1 MKTNTLTF
9 ILLLLF
15 QLSLSANNNVK
26 ENFTIQGKVVD
37 SQTKQPLEYATI
49 KLLRANDSSMV
60 SGIITDFDGNFKL
73 KHNKAGSYLLN
84 VNFMG
89 FKASYINITL
99 KPGQSDNDL
108 GQIEIEPASEQL
120 AEVVI
125 QANEYAVDYH
135 IDKKVLHVSSQLT
148 SSSGSAVDVLQN
160 TPSVKVDVEGN
171 VALRGNSNF
180 TVLIDGRPT
189 VLESNEALQQIPA
202 SSIQDIEIITNPSAK
217 FDPEGTAGIINI
229 VTKKR
234 SLEGI
239 SGLVNAN
246 IGLDNKYGGDFLLNY
261 RTEHFNYFVG
271 IDYTSHTY
279 PGTMES
285 ERRYYDTDTAFI
297 LSSGD
302 RERQRENYSGRA
314 GIEWFPT
321 DKTVL
326 SVSTRLGSRSFNSE
340 SNTDYTEW
348 NSSNINSI
356 NNYKSIENGS
366 RSGNFY
372 GIRTNFTQQFTTV
385 DHKLDAQLLI
395 FNREGDE
402 ENLNKLNNPDGSI
415 QSGQKSIESGPGKGL
430 RYRLD
435 YTQPVNKYL
444 SYEGGFQ
451 GRYVLSSEINEIYD
465 YDVNTFEYNLQ
476 TLLSNDVRYLQNI
489 HAAYSLGKGE
499 YRGFGYQLGLRA
511 EYTHREIELTKTG
524 KTHNIDRWDFFP
536 SLHSSFKL
544 SDNHQLIASYSRR
557 INRPRGWRLEP
568 FITWVDAYNVRKG
581 NPGLKNEYINAYE
594 LGHQYTFGKSALTS
608 EIYHRTTLN
617 NIESVRRQYEEQ
629 SGVMITTFENVGSDY
644 STGLELSLN
653 TKLRKWWNIDLTGDF
668 YNYRVKG
675 TLDNKSFDKTSFTY
689 NVRLNN
695 TFNLKE
701 NTSIQINPAY
711 NGPEI
716 EPQEKEEGY
725 FRIDGAIR
733 QSFFNKSLQATL
745 QMRNILGTAKHESTT
760 KTDDLY
766 YYRQH
771 KYKSPIIMLNIT
783 WRINN
788 FKSDRKGGEL
798 NGAAGGEEM

>member
-1 MKTNTLTF
+1 MKTNILAITL
-9 ILLLLF
+9 ILAFELTGL
-15 QLSLSANNNVK
+15 ANNTPK
-26 ENFTIQGKVVD
+26 EKFSIKGKIVD
-37 SQTKQPLEYATI
+37 ITTKKPLEYATI
-49 KLLRANDSSMV
+49 KLLSTKDSSM
-60 SGIITDFDGNFKL
+60 ITGTISDINGNFTL
-73 KHNKAGSYLLN
+73 KHNQAGNYLLS

-89 FKASYINITL
+89 YKTGYKSISL
-99 KPGQSDNDL
+99 QSGQSNVDIE
-108 GQIEIEPASEQL
+108 QIEIEPSSKQL
-120 AEVVI
+120 AEVVV

-189 VLESNEALQQIPA
+189 VLDSNEALQQIPA

-234 SLEGI
+234 SLEGVT
-239 SGLVNAN
+239 GLVNAN

-261 RTEHFNYFVG
+261 RTEYFNYFIG
-271 IDYTSHTY
+271 LDYTSHTY

-285 ERRYYDTDTAFI
+285 ERRYYGTDTAFI

-326 SVSTRLGSRSFNSE
+326 SISTRVGGRGFNSK

-348 NSSNINSI
+348 NSSENIV
-356 NNYKSIENGS
+356 NNYKSIEDGG

-372 GIRTNFTQQFTTV
+372 GIRTNFTQQFSTV

-395 FNREGDE
+395 FNRQGDE
-402 ENLNKLNNPDGSI
+402 ENVNTLTNPNGTK
-415 QSGQKSIESGPGKGL
+415 QSGQKSIESGPRKGA

-435 YTQPVNKYL
+435 YAQPINEYL

-451 GRYVLSSEINEIYD
+451 GRYVLSSEVNEIYN
-465 YDVNTFEYNLQ
+465 YDVNTFEYNLLP
-476 TLLSNDVRYLQNI
+476 LLSNDVKYLQNI
-489 HAAYSLGKGE
+489 HAIYSLGKGE
-499 YRGFGYQLGLRA
+499 FRGFGYQAGLRA
-511 EYTHREIELTKTG
+511 EYTHREIELTETG
-524 KTHNIDRWDFFP
+524 TSYDIDRWDFFP
-536 SLHSSFKL
+536 TLHTSFKL
-544 SDNHQLIASYSRR
+544 SDEHQVIASYSRR
-557 INRPRGWRLEP
+557 INRPRGWYLEP
-568 FITWVDAYNVRKG
+568 FITWVDAYNVRQG
-581 NPGLKNEYINAYE
+581 NPGLKPEYINAYE
-594 LGHQYTFGKSALTS
+594 LGYQYSFGKNVLTG
-608 EIYHRTTLN
+608 ELYHRTTLN
-617 NIESVRRQYEEQ
+617 NIESIRRQYTEQ
-629 SGVMITTFENVGSDY
+629 DGVMIRTFENMGSDY

-653 TKLRKWWNIDLTGDF
+653 TKPIKWWNIDITGDF

-675 TLDNKSFDKTSFTY
+675 TLDNEVFDKNSFTY

-695 TFNLKE
+695 TFNIKD
-701 NTSIQINPAY
+701 NTSIQLNPAY
-711 NGPEI
+711 SSAEI
-716 EPQEKEEGY
+716 EPQEREEGY

-745 QMRNILGTAKHESTT
+745 QMRNILGTARHESTT
-760 KTDDLY
+760 TASDLY

-788 FKSDRKGGEL
+788 FKNDKKQDIQNSIPGGGE
-798 NGAAGGEEM
+798 M